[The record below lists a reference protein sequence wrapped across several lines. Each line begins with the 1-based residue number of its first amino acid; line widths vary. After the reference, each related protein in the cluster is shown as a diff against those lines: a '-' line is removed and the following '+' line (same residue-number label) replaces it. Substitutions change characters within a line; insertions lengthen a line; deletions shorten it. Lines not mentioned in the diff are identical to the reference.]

1 MDIPTIFTQPENF
14 YSLACYTYI
23 LSGVICA
30 IVRWF
35 HMCRPF
41 DQRSD
46 YFYPARRQVTF
57 FYAATALQLPY
68 MLCPG
73 DPGSWFFARSFGIL
87 YYPVCFALLYHRF
100 FQMRH
105 LWSKKLSIAYF
116 CSPFLL
122 LGTLFVIV
130 VFHQNDLLLP
140 YKRLWECIMVCVS
153 ILLTYR
159 LVKECRWVAKKVE
172 SYHTQNYSN
181 ESDFPFTFAKNM
193 LYLPAVWLIVM
204 WTLFLLDNQMVKA
217 FIDLIMAAW
226 HVLFLCHILHPS
238 RPVSSKRSIDDMK
251 TIENENMER
260 ILQENELLEKV
271 VEATDNLILEEP
283 CTEDEAN
290 VTDEAGV
297 TDEKL
302 LCHILHPSR
311 PVSSKRSI
319 DDMKTIENENMERI
333 LQENELLEKVVEA
346 TDNLILEEPCT
357 EDEANVTDEA
367 GVTDENNE
375 TDEANKR
382 QLIEHNGENTRQRI
396 EKEKWESVK
405 NEVLT
410 IVSRRYLEPSLKRI
424 EVIRD
429 VSAMNHT
436 LAGTFI
442 TQVGFYRLVN
452 AFRVRHYERLMESD
466 STSNLGQEIAAEMC
480 GFKNRWGLS
489 NARKR
494 LKDFDYE
501 LIERYVR

>member
-41 DQRSD
+41 DQRGD

-122 LGTLFVIV
+122 LGALFVIV

-181 ESDFPFTFAKNM
+181 ESDFPFTLAKNM

-226 HVLFLCHILHPS
+226 HVL
-238 RPVSSKRSIDDMK
+238 
-251 TIENENMER
+251 
-260 ILQENELLEKV
+260 
-271 VEATDNLILEEP
+271 
-283 CTEDEAN
+283 
-290 VTDEAGV
+290 
-297 TDEKL
+297 L

-357 EDEANVTDEA
+357 EDEAGVTDEANVTDEA
-367 GVTDENNE
+367 SVTDENNE
-375 TDEANKR
+375 TDEAIER
-382 QLIEHNGENTRQRI
+382 QLIERNGENTRQRI

-410 IVSRRYLEPSLKRI
+410 IVSHRYLEPSLKRI

-480 GFKNRWGLS
+480 GFKNRWGLA

>member
-122 LGTLFVIV
+122 LGALFVIV

-204 WTLFLLDNQMVKA
+204 WTLFLLDNQMAKA

-226 HVLFLCHILHPS
+226 HVL
-238 RPVSSKRSIDDMK
+238 
-251 TIENENMER
+251 
-260 ILQENELLEKV
+260 
-271 VEATDNLILEEP
+271 
-283 CTEDEAN
+283 
-290 VTDEAGV
+290 
-297 TDEKL
+297 L

-333 LQENELLEKVVEA
+333 LQENELLEKVVET

-357 EDEANVTDEA
+357 EDEASVTDEA
-367 GVTDENNE
+367 GVTDEASVTDENNE
-375 TDEANKR
+375 TDEANER
-382 QLIEHNGENTRQRI
+382 QLIERNGENTRQRI

-410 IVSRRYLEPSLKRI
+410 IVSHRYLEPSLKRI

>member
-122 LGTLFVIV
+122 LGALFVIV

-226 HVLFLCHILHPS
+226 HVLLLCRILHPS

-271 VEATDNLILEEP
+271 VETTDNLILEEP
-283 CTEDEAN
+283 CTEDEAS

-297 TDEKL
+297 TDEA
-302 LCHILHPSR
+302 S
-311 PVSSKRSI
+311 
-319 DDMKTIENENMERI
+319 
-333 LQENELLEKVVEA
+333 
-346 TDNLILEEPCT
+346 
-357 EDEANVTDEA
+357 
-367 GVTDENNE
+367 VTDENNE
-375 TDEANKR
+375 TDEANER
-382 QLIEHNGENTRQRI
+382 QLIERNGENTRQRI

-410 IVSRRYLEPSLKRI
+410 IVSHRYLEPSLKRI

>member
-30 IVRWF
+30 FVRWF

-41 DQRSD
+41 DQRGD

-122 LGTLFVIV
+122 LGALFVIV

-226 HVLFLCHILHPS
+226 HVLLLCRILHPS

-271 VEATDNLILEEP
+271 VEATDNHILEEP
-283 CTEDEAN
+283 CTEDEA
-290 VTDEAGV
+290 D
-297 TDEKL
+297 
-302 LCHILHPSR
+302 
-311 PVSSKRSI
+311 
-319 DDMKTIENENMERI
+319 
-333 LQENELLEKVVEA
+333 
-346 TDNLILEEPCT
+346 
-357 EDEANVTDEA
+357 VTDEA

-375 TDEANKR
+375 TDEANER
-382 QLIEHNGENTRQRI
+382 QLIERNGENTRQRI

-480 GFKNRWGLS
+480 GFKNRWGLA

-501 LIERYVR
+501 LIERYIR

>member
-30 IVRWF
+30 VVRWF

-41 DQRSD
+41 DQRGD

-122 LGTLFVIV
+122 LGALFVIV

-217 FIDLIMAAW
+217 FIDLIIAAW
-226 HVLFLCHILHPS
+226 HVLLLCRILHPS

-283 CTEDEAN
+283 CTEDEAGVTDEAN
-290 VTDEAGV
+290 VTDEA
-297 TDEKL
+297 D
-302 LCHILHPSR
+302 
-311 PVSSKRSI
+311 
-319 DDMKTIENENMERI
+319 
-333 LQENELLEKVVEA
+333 
-346 TDNLILEEPCT
+346 
-357 EDEANVTDEA
+357 VTDEA

-375 TDEANKR
+375 TDEANER
-382 QLIEHNGENTRQRI
+382 QLIERNGENTRQRI

-480 GFKNRWGLS
+480 GFKNRWGLA

-501 LIERYVR
+501 MIERYVR

>member
-30 IVRWF
+30 VVRWF

-122 LGTLFVIV
+122 LGALFVIV

-217 FIDLIMAAW
+217 FIDLIIAAW
-226 HVLFLCHILHPS
+226 HVLFLCRILHPS

-251 TIENENMER
+251 TIEDENMER

-283 CTEDEAN
+283 CTEDEA
-290 VTDEAGV
+290 D
-297 TDEKL
+297 
-302 LCHILHPSR
+302 
-311 PVSSKRSI
+311 
-319 DDMKTIENENMERI
+319 
-333 LQENELLEKVVEA
+333 
-346 TDNLILEEPCT
+346 
-357 EDEANVTDEA
+357 VTDEA

-375 TDEANKR
+375 TDEANER
-382 QLIEHNGENTRQRI
+382 QLIERNGENTRQRI

-466 STSNLGQEIAAEMC
+466 STYNLGQEMAAEMC
-480 GFKNRWGLS
+480 GFKNRWGLT

-501 LIERYVR
+501 LIERYIR

>member
-30 IVRWF
+30 VVRWF

-122 LGTLFVIV
+122 LGALFVIV

-217 FIDLIMAAW
+217 FIDLIIAAW
-226 HVLFLCHILHPS
+226 HVLFLCRILHPS

-251 TIENENMER
+251 TIEDENMER

-283 CTEDEAN
+283 CTEDEA
-290 VTDEAGV
+290 D
-297 TDEKL
+297 
-302 LCHILHPSR
+302 
-311 PVSSKRSI
+311 
-319 DDMKTIENENMERI
+319 
-333 LQENELLEKVVEA
+333 
-346 TDNLILEEPCT
+346 
-357 EDEANVTDEA
+357 VTDEA

-375 TDEANKR
+375 TDETDEANER
-382 QLIEHNGENTRQRI
+382 QLIERNGENTRQRI

-466 STSNLGQEIAAEMC
+466 STYILGQEMAAEMC
-480 GFKNRWGLS
+480 GLKNRWGLT

-501 LIERYVR
+501 LIEKYMR

>member
-30 IVRWF
+30 VVRWF

-122 LGTLFVIV
+122 LGALFVIV

-217 FIDLIMAAW
+217 FIDLIIAAW

-251 TIENENMER
+251 TIEDENMER

-283 CTEDEAN
+283 CTEDEA
-290 VTDEAGV
+290 D
-297 TDEKL
+297 
-302 LCHILHPSR
+302 
-311 PVSSKRSI
+311 
-319 DDMKTIENENMERI
+319 
-333 LQENELLEKVVEA
+333 
-346 TDNLILEEPCT
+346 
-357 EDEANVTDEA
+357 VTDEA

-375 TDEANKR
+375 TDEANER
-382 QLIEHNGENTRQRI
+382 QLIERNGENTRQRI

-424 EVIRD
+424 EVICD

-480 GFKNRWGLS
+480 GFKNRWGLA

-501 LIERYVR
+501 LIERYMR

>member
-30 IVRWF
+30 VVRWF

-41 DQRSD
+41 DQRGD

-122 LGTLFVIV
+122 LGALFVIV

-140 YKRLWECIMVCVS
+140 HKRLWECIMVCVS

-226 HVLFLCHILHPS
+226 HVLLLCRILHPS
-238 RPVSSKRSIDDMK
+238 RPVSSKRNIDDMK

-283 CTEDEAN
+283 CTEDEAG
-290 VTDEAGV
+290 VTDEA
-297 TDEKL
+297 D
-302 LCHILHPSR
+302 
-311 PVSSKRSI
+311 
-319 DDMKTIENENMERI
+319 
-333 LQENELLEKVVEA
+333 
-346 TDNLILEEPCT
+346 
-357 EDEANVTDEA
+357 VTDEA
-367 GVTDENNE
+367 GVTDENYEN
-375 TDEANKR
+375 DEANER
-382 QLIEHNGENTRQRI
+382 QLIERNGENTRQRI

-501 LIERYVR
+501 MIERYVR

>member
-41 DQRSD
+41 DQRGD

-122 LGTLFVIV
+122 LGALFVIV

-226 HVLFLCHILHPS
+226 HVLLLCRILHPS

-260 ILQENELLEKV
+260 ILQENELLEKA

-283 CTEDEAN
+283 CTEDEA
-290 VTDEAGV
+290 GV
-297 TDEKL
+297 T
-302 LCHILHPSR
+302 
-311 PVSSKRSI
+311 
-319 DDMKTIENENMERI
+319 
-333 LQENELLEKVVEA
+333 
-346 TDNLILEEPCT
+346 
-357 EDEANVTDEA
+357 DEANVTDEA

-375 TDEANKR
+375 TDEANER
-382 QLIEHNGENTRQRI
+382 QLIERNGENTRQRI

-410 IVSRRYLEPSLKRI
+410 IVSHRYLEPSLKRI

-480 GFKNRWGLS
+480 GFKNRWGLA

-501 LIERYVR
+501 LIEKYVR

>member
-30 IVRWF
+30 VVRWF

-105 LWSKKLSIAYF
+105 LWSKNLSIAYF

-122 LGTLFVIV
+122 LGALFVIV

-226 HVLFLCHILHPS
+226 HVLFLCRILHPS
-238 RPVSSKRSIDDMK
+238 RPVSSKRNIDDMK

-271 VEATDNLILEEP
+271 VEATDNLILKEP
-283 CTEDEAN
+283 CTEDE
-290 VTDEAGV
+290 DGV
-297 TDEKL
+297 K
-302 LCHILHPSR
+302 
-311 PVSSKRSI
+311 
-319 DDMKTIENENMERI
+319 
-333 LQENELLEKVVEA
+333 
-346 TDNLILEEPCT
+346 
-357 EDEANVTDEA
+357 DEANVTDEA

-375 TDEANKR
+375 TDEANER
-382 QLIEHNGENTRQRI
+382 QLIERNGENTRQQI

-466 STSNLGQEIAAEMC
+466 STYNLGQEMAAEMC
-480 GFKNRWGLS
+480 GFKNRWGLA

-501 LIERYVR
+501 LIERYMR

>member
-1 MDIPTIFTQPENF
+1 MD
-14 YSLACYTYI
+14 S
-23 LSGVICA
+23 
-30 IVRWF
+30 
-35 HMCRPF
+35 
-41 DQRSD
+41 SD
-46 YFYPARRQVTF
+46 
-57 FYAATALQLPY
+57 
-68 MLCPG
+68 
-73 DPGSWFFARSFGIL
+73 
-87 YYPVCFALLYHRF
+87 
-100 FQMRH
+100 
-105 LWSKKLSIAYF
+105 
-116 CSPFLL
+116 
-122 LGTLFVIV
+122 
-130 VFHQNDLLLP
+130 
-140 YKRLWECIMVCVS
+140 KRLWECIMVCVS

-217 FIDLIMAAW
+217 FIDLIIAAW
-226 HVLFLCHILHPS
+226 HVLFLCRILHPS
-238 RPVSSKRSIDDMK
+238 RPVSSKRNIDDMK

-283 CTEDEAN
+283 CTEDE
-290 VTDEAGV
+290 DGV
-297 TDEKL
+297 K
-302 LCHILHPSR
+302 
-311 PVSSKRSI
+311 
-319 DDMKTIENENMERI
+319 
-333 LQENELLEKVVEA
+333 
-346 TDNLILEEPCT
+346 
-357 EDEANVTDEA
+357 DEANVTDEA

-375 TDEANKR
+375 TDEANER
-382 QLIEHNGENTRQRI
+382 QLIERNGENTRQRI

-466 STSNLGQEIAAEMC
+466 STYNLGQEMAAEMC
-480 GFKNRWGLS
+480 GFKNRWGLT

-501 LIERYVR
+501 LIEKYMR

>member
-30 IVRWF
+30 VVRWF

-122 LGTLFVIV
+122 LGALFVIV
-130 VFHQNDLLLP
+130 VFLQNDLLLP

-217 FIDLIMAAW
+217 FIDLIIAAW
-226 HVLFLCHILHPS
+226 HVLFLCRILHPS
-238 RPVSSKRSIDDMK
+238 RPVSSKRNIDDMK

-271 VEATDNLILEEP
+271 VEATDNLILEES
-283 CTEDEAN
+283 CTEDE
-290 VTDEAGV
+290 DGV
-297 TDEKL
+297 T
-302 LCHILHPSR
+302 
-311 PVSSKRSI
+311 
-319 DDMKTIENENMERI
+319 
-333 LQENELLEKVVEA
+333 
-346 TDNLILEEPCT
+346 
-357 EDEANVTDEA
+357 DEANVTDEA

-375 TDEANKR
+375 TDEANER
-382 QLIEHNGENTRQRI
+382 QLIERNGENTRQRI

-466 STSNLGQEIAAEMC
+466 STYNLGQEMAAEMC
-480 GFKNRWGLS
+480 GFKNRWGLT

-501 LIERYVR
+501 LIERYMR

>member
-122 LGTLFVIV
+122 LGALFVIV

-226 HVLFLCHILHPS
+226 HVLLLCRILHPS

-283 CTEDEAN
+283 CTEDEA
-290 VTDEAGV
+290 GV
-297 TDEKL
+297 T
-302 LCHILHPSR
+302 
-311 PVSSKRSI
+311 
-319 DDMKTIENENMERI
+319 
-333 LQENELLEKVVEA
+333 
-346 TDNLILEEPCT
+346 
-357 EDEANVTDEA
+357 DEANVTDEA
-367 GVTDENNE
+367 GVTDENND
-375 TDEANKR
+375 TDEANER
-382 QLIEHNGENTRQRI
+382 QLIERNGENTRQRI

-410 IVSRRYLEPSLKRI
+410 IVSHRYLEPSLKRI

>member
-122 LGTLFVIV
+122 LGALFVIV
-130 VFHQNDLLLP
+130 VFYQNDLLLP

-172 SYHTQNYSN
+172 SYHTQNFSN

-226 HVLFLCHILHPS
+226 HVLFLCRILHPS

-283 CTEDEAN
+283 GTE
-290 VTDEAGV
+290 DEAGV
-297 TDEKL
+297 TDEA
-302 LCHILHPSR
+302 
-311 PVSSKRSI
+311 
-319 DDMKTIENENMERI
+319 NM
-333 LQENELLEKVVEA
+333 
-346 TDNLILEEPCT
+346 
-357 EDEANVTDEA
+357 TDEA

-375 TDEANKR
+375 TDEANER
-382 QLIEHNGENTRQRI
+382 QLIERNGENTRQRI

-410 IVSRRYLEPSLKRI
+410 IVSHRYLEPSLKRI

-452 AFRVRHYERLMESD
+452 AFRVRHYERLMESH

-480 GFKNRWGLS
+480 GFKNRWGLA

-501 LIERYVR
+501 LIERYMR

>member
-30 IVRWF
+30 VVRWF
-35 HMCRPF
+35 HMCQPF

-122 LGTLFVIV
+122 LGALFVIV

-217 FIDLIMAAW
+217 FIDLIIAAW
-226 HVLFLCHILHPS
+226 HVLFLCRILHPS

-251 TIENENMER
+251 TIEDENMER

-283 CTEDEAN
+283 CTEDEA
-290 VTDEAGV
+290 D
-297 TDEKL
+297 
-302 LCHILHPSR
+302 
-311 PVSSKRSI
+311 
-319 DDMKTIENENMERI
+319 
-333 LQENELLEKVVEA
+333 
-346 TDNLILEEPCT
+346 
-357 EDEANVTDEA
+357 VTDEA

-375 TDEANKR
+375 TDEANER
-382 QLIEHNGENTRQRI
+382 QLIERNGENTRQRI

-480 GFKNRWGLS
+480 GFKNRWGLA

-501 LIERYVR
+501 LIERYMR

>member
-122 LGTLFVIV
+122 LGALFIIV

-204 WTLFLLDNQMVKA
+204 WALFLLDNQMVKA

-226 HVLFLCHILHPS
+226 HVLLLCHILHPS
-238 RPVSSKRSIDDMK
+238 RPVSSKRNMDDMK

-271 VEATDNLILEEP
+271 VEATDNLISEEP
-283 CTEDEAN
+283 CTEDEA
-290 VTDEAGV
+290 GV
-297 TDEKL
+297 T
-302 LCHILHPSR
+302 
-311 PVSSKRSI
+311 
-319 DDMKTIENENMERI
+319 
-333 LQENELLEKVVEA
+333 
-346 TDNLILEEPCT
+346 
-357 EDEANVTDEA
+357 DEANVTDEA
-367 GVTDENNE
+367 DVTDE
-375 TDEANKR
+375 TDEANER
-382 QLIEHNGENTRQRI
+382 QLIERNGENTRQRI

-410 IVSRRYLEPSLKRI
+410 IVSHRYLEPSLKRI

-436 LAGTFI
+436 LASTFI

-480 GFKNRWGLS
+480 GFKNRWGLA

>member
-30 IVRWF
+30 VVRWF

-122 LGTLFVIV
+122 LGALFVIV

-217 FIDLIMAAW
+217 FIDLIIAAW
-226 HVLFLCHILHPS
+226 HVLFLCRILHPS

-251 TIENENMER
+251 TIEDENMER

-283 CTEDEAN
+283 CTEDEA
-290 VTDEAGV
+290 D
-297 TDEKL
+297 
-302 LCHILHPSR
+302 
-311 PVSSKRSI
+311 
-319 DDMKTIENENMERI
+319 
-333 LQENELLEKVVEA
+333 
-346 TDNLILEEPCT
+346 
-357 EDEANVTDEA
+357 VTDEA

-375 TDEANKR
+375 TDEANER
-382 QLIEHNGENTRQRI
+382 QLIERNGENTRQRI

-480 GFKNRWGLS
+480 GFKNRWGLA
-489 NARKR
+489 NASKR

-501 LIERYVR
+501 LIERYMR

>member
-30 IVRWF
+30 VVRWF

-122 LGTLFVIV
+122 LGALFVIV

-217 FIDLIMAAW
+217 FIDLIIAAW
-226 HVLFLCHILHPS
+226 HVLFLCRILHPS

-251 TIENENMER
+251 TIEDENMER

-283 CTEDEAN
+283 CTEDEA
-290 VTDEAGV
+290 D
-297 TDEKL
+297 
-302 LCHILHPSR
+302 
-311 PVSSKRSI
+311 
-319 DDMKTIENENMERI
+319 
-333 LQENELLEKVVEA
+333 
-346 TDNLILEEPCT
+346 
-357 EDEANVTDEA
+357 VTDEA

-375 TDEANKR
+375 TDEAIER
-382 QLIEHNGENTRQRI
+382 QLIERNGENTRQRI

-410 IVSRRYLEPSLKRI
+410 IVSHRYLEPSLKRI

-452 AFRVRHYERLMESD
+452 AFRVRH
-466 STSNLGQEIAAEMC
+466 
-480 GFKNRWGLS
+480 
-489 NARKR
+489 
-494 LKDFDYE
+494 
-501 LIERYVR
+501 

>member
-30 IVRWF
+30 VVRWF

-41 DQRSD
+41 DQRGD

-122 LGTLFVIV
+122 LGALFVIV

-204 WTLFLLDNQMVKA
+204 WTLFLFDNQMVKA
-217 FIDLIMAAW
+217 FMDLIIAAW
-226 HVLFLCHILHPS
+226 HVLFLCRILHPS
-238 RPVSSKRSIDDMK
+238 RPVSSKRNIDDMK

-283 CTEDEAN
+283 CTEDE
-290 VTDEAGV
+290 DGV
-297 TDEKL
+297 K
-302 LCHILHPSR
+302 
-311 PVSSKRSI
+311 
-319 DDMKTIENENMERI
+319 
-333 LQENELLEKVVEA
+333 
-346 TDNLILEEPCT
+346 
-357 EDEANVTDEA
+357 DEANVTDEA

-375 TDEANKR
+375 TDEANER
-382 QLIEHNGENTRQRI
+382 QLIERNGENTRQQI

-466 STSNLGQEIAAEMC
+466 STYNLGQEMAAEMC
-480 GFKNRWGLS
+480 GFKNRWGLT

-501 LIERYVR
+501 LIERYMR

>member
-30 IVRWF
+30 VVRWF

-122 LGTLFVIV
+122 LGALFVIV

-217 FIDLIMAAW
+217 FIDLIIAAW
-226 HVLFLCHILHPS
+226 HVLFLCRILHPS

-251 TIENENMER
+251 TIE
-260 ILQENELLEKV
+260 
-271 VEATDNLILEEP
+271 D
-283 CTEDEAN
+283 
-290 VTDEAGV
+290 
-297 TDEKL
+297 
-302 LCHILHPSR
+302 
-311 PVSSKRSI
+311 
-319 DDMKTIENENMERI
+319 ENMERI

-375 TDEANKR
+375 TDEANER
-382 QLIEHNGENTRQRI
+382 QLIERNGENTRQQI

-480 GFKNRWGLS
+480 GFKNRWGLA

-501 LIERYVR
+501 LIERYMR

>member
-41 DQRSD
+41 DQRGD

-122 LGTLFVIV
+122 LGALFVIV

-217 FIDLIMAAW
+217 FIDLIIAAW
-226 HVLFLCHILHPS
+226 HVLFLCRILHPS

-251 TIENENMER
+251 TIEDENMER

-283 CTEDEAN
+283 CTEDEDS
-290 VTDEAGV
+290 VTDEA
-297 TDEKL
+297 D
-302 LCHILHPSR
+302 
-311 PVSSKRSI
+311 
-319 DDMKTIENENMERI
+319 
-333 LQENELLEKVVEA
+333 
-346 TDNLILEEPCT
+346 
-357 EDEANVTDEA
+357 VTDEA
-367 GVTDENNE
+367 GVTDENYEN
-375 TDEANKR
+375 DEANER
-382 QLIEHNGENTRQRI
+382 QLIERNGENTRQRI

-466 STSNLGQEIAAEMC
+466 STYNLGQEMAAEMC
-480 GFKNRWGLS
+480 GFKNRWGLT

-501 LIERYVR
+501 LIEKYMR

>member
-30 IVRWF
+30 VVRWF

-122 LGTLFVIV
+122 LGALFIIV

-204 WTLFLLDNQMVKA
+204 WALFLLDNQMVKA

-226 HVLFLCHILHPS
+226 HVLLLCHILHPS
-238 RPVSSKRSIDDMK
+238 RPVSSKRNIDDMK

-260 ILQENELLEKV
+260 ILQENELLENV

-283 CTEDEAN
+283 CTEDEAG
-290 VTDEAGV
+290 VTDEADV
-297 TDEKL
+297 TD
-302 LCHILHPSR
+302 
-311 PVSSKRSI
+311 
-319 DDMKTIENENMERI
+319 
-333 LQENELLEKVVEA
+333 
-346 TDNLILEEPCT
+346 
-357 EDEANVTDEA
+357 
-367 GVTDENNE
+367 E
-375 TDEANKR
+375 TDEANER
-382 QLIEHNGENTRQRI
+382 QLIERNGENTRQRI

-410 IVSRRYLEPSLKRI
+410 IVSHRYLEPSLKRI

-480 GFKNRWGLS
+480 GFKNRWGLA

>member
-122 LGTLFVIV
+122 LGALFVIV

-226 HVLFLCHILHPS
+226 HVLLLCRILHPS
-238 RPVSSKRSIDDMK
+238 RPVSSKRNIDDMK
-251 TIENENMER
+251 TIEDENMER

-283 CTEDEAN
+283 CTEDE
-290 VTDEAGV
+290 DGV
-297 TDEKL
+297 K
-302 LCHILHPSR
+302 
-311 PVSSKRSI
+311 
-319 DDMKTIENENMERI
+319 
-333 LQENELLEKVVEA
+333 
-346 TDNLILEEPCT
+346 
-357 EDEANVTDEA
+357 DEANVTDEA

-375 TDEANKR
+375 TDEANER
-382 QLIEHNGENTRQRI
+382 QLIERNGENTRQRI

-466 STSNLGQEIAAEMC
+466 STYNLGQEMAAEMC
-480 GFKNRWGLS
+480 GFKNRWGLA

-501 LIERYVR
+501 LIERYMR

>member
-122 LGTLFVIV
+122 LGALFVIV

-193 LYLPAVWLIVM
+193 LYLPAVWLTVM

-226 HVLFLCHILHPS
+226 HVLLLCHILHPS
-238 RPVSSKRSIDDMK
+238 RPVSSKRNIDDMK

-283 CTEDEAN
+283 CTEDEA
-290 VTDEAGV
+290 GV
-297 TDEKL
+297 T
-302 LCHILHPSR
+302 
-311 PVSSKRSI
+311 
-319 DDMKTIENENMERI
+319 
-333 LQENELLEKVVEA
+333 
-346 TDNLILEEPCT
+346 
-357 EDEANVTDEA
+357 DEANVTDEA

-375 TDEANKR
+375 TDEANER
-382 QLIEHNGENTRQRI
+382 QLIERNGENTRQRI

-452 AFRVRHYERLMESD
+452 AFRVRHYERLMESH
-466 STSNLGQEIAAEMC
+466 STSNLT
-480 GFKNRWGLS
+480 
-489 NARKR
+489 
-494 LKDFDYE
+494 
-501 LIERYVR
+501 

>member
-30 IVRWF
+30 VVRWF

-41 DQRSD
+41 DQRGD

-122 LGTLFVIV
+122 LGALFVIV

-140 YKRLWECIMVCVS
+140 HKRLWECIMVCVS

-226 HVLFLCHILHPS
+226 HVLLLCRILHPS

-283 CTEDEAN
+283 CTEDEA
-290 VTDEAGV
+290 GV
-297 TDEKL
+297 T
-302 LCHILHPSR
+302 
-311 PVSSKRSI
+311 
-319 DDMKTIENENMERI
+319 
-333 LQENELLEKVVEA
+333 
-346 TDNLILEEPCT
+346 
-357 EDEANVTDEA
+357 DEANVTDEA

-375 TDEANKR
+375 TDEAIER
-382 QLIEHNGENTRQRI
+382 QLIERNGENTRQRI

-501 LIERYVR
+501 MIERYVR

>member
-30 IVRWF
+30 VVRWF

-122 LGTLFVIV
+122 LGALFVIV

-217 FIDLIMAAW
+217 FIDLIIAAW
-226 HVLFLCHILHPS
+226 HVLFLCRILHPS

-251 TIENENMER
+251 TIEDENMER

-283 CTEDEAN
+283 CTEDEA
-290 VTDEAGV
+290 D
-297 TDEKL
+297 
-302 LCHILHPSR
+302 
-311 PVSSKRSI
+311 
-319 DDMKTIENENMERI
+319 
-333 LQENELLEKVVEA
+333 
-346 TDNLILEEPCT
+346 
-357 EDEANVTDEA
+357 VTDEA

-375 TDEANKR
+375 TDEANER
-382 QLIEHNGENTRQRI
+382 QLIERNGENTRQRI

-410 IVSRRYLEPSLKRI
+410 IVSHRYLEPSLKRI

-501 LIERYVR
+501 MIERYVR

>member
-41 DQRSD
+41 DQRGD

-122 LGTLFVIV
+122 LGALFVIV

-140 YKRLWECIMVCVS
+140 DKRLWECIMVCVS

-193 LYLPAVWLIVM
+193 LYLPAVYLTVM

-226 HVLFLCHILHPS
+226 HVLLLCRILHPS
-238 RPVSSKRSIDDMK
+238 RPVSSKRNIDDMK

-283 CTEDEAN
+283 CTEDEAD
-290 VTDEAGV
+290 VTDEA
-297 TDEKL
+297 
-302 LCHILHPSR
+302 S
-311 PVSSKRSI
+311 
-319 DDMKTIENENMERI
+319 
-333 LQENELLEKVVEA
+333 
-346 TDNLILEEPCT
+346 
-357 EDEANVTDEA
+357 
-367 GVTDENNE
+367 VTDENNE
-375 TDEANKR
+375 TDEANER
-382 QLIEHNGENTRQRI
+382 QLIERNGENTRQRI

-466 STSNLGQEIAAEMC
+466 STYNLGQEMAAEMC
-480 GFKNRWGLS
+480 GFKNRWGLT

-501 LIERYVR
+501 LIEKYMR

>member
-30 IVRWF
+30 VVRWF

-41 DQRSD
+41 DQRGD

-122 LGTLFVIV
+122 LGALFVIV

-226 HVLFLCHILHPS
+226 HVL
-238 RPVSSKRSIDDMK
+238 
-251 TIENENMER
+251 
-260 ILQENELLEKV
+260 
-271 VEATDNLILEEP
+271 
-283 CTEDEAN
+283 
-290 VTDEAGV
+290 
-297 TDEKL
+297 L

-357 EDEANVTDEA
+357 EDEAGVTDEANVTDEADVTDEA

-375 TDEANKR
+375 TDEANER
-382 QLIEHNGENTRQRI
+382 QLIERNGENTRQRI

-501 LIERYVR
+501 MIERYVR